1 MCAQTNEEQR
11 LVPTQISRFYT
22 RNTYSTLEYAE
33 YRTRTPLSRIS
44 TILSLDY
51 RCYSFSNNRK
61 DHPTVIYIYIYIARA
76 TNIGTGINIL
86 ECLVDIITGLKF
98 SAKSIVVNKN
108 NDGRNAT

>member
-1 MCAQTNEEQR
+1 MKNKDSFR
-11 LVPTQISRFYT
+11 RKFRGSIHVT
-22 RNTYSTLEYAE
+22 RTRTLEYAE

-61 DHPTVIYIYIYIARA
+61 DHPTVIYIYIARA
-76 TNIGTGINIL
+76 PNIGTGINIL